1 MEVEYLIQ
9 NEYVPEDL
17 YQTTETENVIGIHT
31 RKHSSRVLVV
41 ATINGIEKFR

>member
-17 YQTTETENVIGIHT
+17 YQTTETENVIEVMDID
-31 RKHSSRVLVV
+31 
-41 ATINGIEKFR
+41 